1 MNEFEKLTTLAAEKV
16 ACAIGEI
23 ADLQA
28 AILSE
33 KRLLKVA
40 CAGVIFFALVDIGIV
55 YHFGSAIGA
64 SGSAAEAPSWTDQLA
79 RLTASLMLFV
89 AVSAATFMA
98 AHALDQRVQR
108 GSRMA
113 AGALS
118 AAFAVGAFVV
128 AAAIGW
134 PAFGP
139 AVDGLVGGESVASGM
154 SASGAAAATPLWV
167 RLSMASVVVAAGVLG
182 GVCELAAA
190 AAFTRLRNLQAK
202 LGWPQHVAEL
212 GRAALAASEQ
222 ATHAQTAIALASSQD
237 QQHAHV
243 RTGLS
248 QAVDAY
254 ATEASRGRHGALNAR
269 HETRR
274 TTNQRAALERARG
287 DLLLAARAAGEAI
300 PMLLDKQRPDQNPPA
315 LSDTSRPATP
325 DAWHG
330 GSTGSTT

>member
-1 MNEFEKLTTLAAEKV
+1 MNEFGKLTTLAAEKV
-16 ACAIGEI
+16 ACAVGEI

-28 AILSE
+28 AIRSGQ
-33 KRLLKVA
+33 RLLTVA
-40 CAGVIFFALVDIGIV
+40 CAGVIFFAMVDIGVV

-64 SGSAAEAPSWTDQLA
+64 SGNPAEAPSWTDQLA

-89 AVSAATFMA
+89 AVSAAVFMA
-98 AHALDQRVQR
+98 AHALDQRAQR
-108 GSRMA
+108 GFRFA

-118 AAFAVGAFVV
+118 AVFAIGAFVV

-182 GVCELAAA
+182 GVCELAAS
-190 AAFTRLRNLQAK
+190 AAFARLRNLQAK

-212 GRAALAASEQ
+212 GRAALAAAEQ
-222 ATHAQTAIALASSQD
+222 ATHVQTAMAIASSQE

-254 ATEASRGRHGALNAR
+254 ATEASRGRHSALNPR

-274 TTNQRAALERARG
+274 TANQRDALERARG
-287 DLLLAARAAGEAI
+287 ELLQAARAAGEAI
-300 PMLLDKQRPDQNPPA
+300 PLLLDNKRPDQDPPA

-325 DAWHG
+325 DDRSVGA
-330 GSTGSTT
+330 TGPTT